1 MNALQII
8 RALAQGVPASKWTVS
23 DNGIRKGPV
32 TEVNCGL
39 QGTTVWLRFQYQADG
54 AAHKI
59 EGSMPV
65 TGGSET
71 IKLDGADVEHDDI
84 VLSNR
89 IVGFPPKLVIVIEFK
104 FNKGGAD
111 HRIRFDGPL
120 G

>member
-1 MNALQII
+1 MDPLQII

-23 DNGIRKGPV
+23 DNGVRKGPV

-39 QGTTVWLRFQYQADG
+39 QGTMVWLRFQYQEDG
-54 AAHKI
+54 ADHKI

-65 TGGSET
+65 TGGEET

-89 IVGFPPKLVIVIEFK
+89 VVGFPPKIVLVVEFK
-104 FNKGGAD
+104 FNQDGAD
-111 HRIRFDGPL
+111 HRIRFVGPI

>member
-8 RALAQGVPASKWTVS
+8 RALAAGVPAKKWTVS
-23 DNGIRKGPV
+23 DNGVRKGPV

-39 QGTTVWLRFQYQADG
+39 HGTMVWLRFQYQADG
-54 AAHKI
+54 ADHKI

-65 TGGSET
+65 TGGQET
-71 IKLDGADVEHDDI
+71 IKLDGQDVEHDDI

-89 IVGFPPKLVIVIEFK
+89 IVGFPPKIVIVVEYK
-104 FNKGGAD
+104 FLRDGAD
-111 HRIRFDGPL
+111 HRIRFDGPM